1 MKSQANQGQAKERKI
16 YLPNTNEWVT
26 VTEEV
31 YREYYR
37 PIWRIQKAA
46 RKNGQCVCP
55 KTKLWRCDGD
65 CAVCGYRTAGKTL
78 SLDAPIENA
87 NGDKMCLGDTI
98 SDPDAAFADIVLD
111 SIFLEQLLDELA
123 ERDPDGRRICE
134 LIMSGKTERECAAAL
149 NMARNTFTYRRDK
162 LFASLRERH
171 QNPS

>member
-1 MKSQANQGQAKERKI
+1 MAINENQKLKRDYKI
-16 YLPNTNEWVT
+16 YLPATNEWVT

-31 YREYYR
+31 YLEYYR

-55 KTKLWRCDGD
+55 KSKLWRCDGD
-65 CAVCGYRTAGKTL
+65 CAVCSYRTAGNTL
-78 SLDAPIENA
+78 SLDAPMENA
-87 NGDKMCLGDTI
+87 NGNEMCLGDTLG
-98 SDPDAAFADIVLD
+98 DLDAAFADIVLD
-111 SIFLEQLLDELA
+111 SMFLEQLLDELA

>member
-1 MKSQANQGQAKERKI
+1 MTNQDKQRKI
-16 YLPNTNEWVT
+16 YIRSSQQWVP

-31 YREYYR
+31 YLEYYR

-46 RKNGQCVCP
+46 QKNGQCVCP
-55 KTKLWRCDGD
+55 QSKLWRCDGD
-65 CAVCGYRTAGKTL
+65 CAVCSYHAAGNTV
-78 SLDAPIENA
+78 SLDE
-87 NGDKMCLGDTI
+87 MCLGDTI
-98 SDPDAAFADIVLD
+98 ADPDAAFADIVLD

-162 LFASLRERH
+162 LFALLRERYQKRH
-171 QNPS
+171 

>member
-1 MKSQANQGQAKERKI
+1 MSNQANQGQAKDRKI
-16 YLPNTNEWVT
+16 YLPNTNEWVL

-31 YREYYR
+31 YLEYYR
-37 PIWRIQKAA
+37 PIWRIQKSA

-55 KTKLWRCDGD
+55 KSKLWRCDGD
-65 CAVCGYRTAGKTL
+65 CAVCGYHATGNTL
-78 SLDAPIENA
+78 SLDAPMENA
-87 NGDKMCLGDTI
+87 NGDEMCLGDTLG
-98 SDPDAAFADIVLD
+98 DPDAAFADIVLD

>member
-1 MKSQANQGQAKERKI
+1 MSTQANQGQAKERKI

-46 RKNGQCVCP
+46 QKNGQCVCP
-55 KTKLWRCDGD
+55 RSKLWRCDGD
-65 CAVCGYRTAGKTL
+65 CAVCSYRATGNTL
-78 SLDAPIENA
+78 SLDAPMKNA
-87 NGDKMCLGDTI
+87 NGDEMCLGDTI